1 MSDIDV
7 DISTNNC
14 AQLSVAPLE
23 GRGRGVLA
31 MAKIQEASVIEVA
44 PLLLVPRQEL
54 MGSLLREYVF
64 SYKKKDRSL
73 SAVGLGYASI
83 YNHSFDSNAKFRV
96 MKDRIVF
103 TAKRDIEEGEE
114 ICINYDWSPQKY
126 YSKGVISEEEFDALK
141 DAMKNQQQYKP
152 RDGLRLQ
159 EVDGELV
166 ILHKKRGK
174 IHQLNPTARV
184 VWQTIAEHGSLMPAI
199 ALAAMT
205 KSFDVDPDTA
215 ATDLETLIQQFI
227 ELKLINPVD

>member
-1 MSDIDV
+1 
-7 DISTNNC
+7 
-14 AQLSVAPLE
+14 
-23 GRGRGVLA
+23 
-31 MAKIQEASVIEVA
+31 MAKIQAASVIEVA
-44 PLLLVPRQEL
+44 PILLVPRQEL
-54 MGSLLREYVF
+54 MGTLLREYCF
-64 SYKKKDRSL
+64 SYKRDRSL
-73 SAVGLGYASI
+73 SAIGLGYASL
-83 YNHSFDSNAKFRV
+83 YNHSFDPNAEARI

-114 ICINYDWSPQKY
+114 ICLNYAWSLKKY

-141 DAMKNQQQYKP
+141 DEMKKRQRYKP
-152 RDGLRLQ
+152 RDGLTLQ

-174 IHQLNPTARV
+174 IHQLNPAASV
-184 VWQTIAEHGSLMPAI
+184 IWQTIAEHGELIPAT

-205 KSFDVDPDTA
+205 KSFDVDPETA